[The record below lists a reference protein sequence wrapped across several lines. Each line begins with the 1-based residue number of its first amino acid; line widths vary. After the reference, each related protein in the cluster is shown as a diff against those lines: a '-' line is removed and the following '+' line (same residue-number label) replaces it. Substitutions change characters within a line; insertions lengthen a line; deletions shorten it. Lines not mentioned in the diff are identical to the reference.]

1 MAMILLFKK
10 RLGTAALE
18 HRSLTFFWFQELLSR
33 YWPEPQIL
41 VLLCRSLKDHYK
53 IVKDWIYIFK
63 RKHTLSERRFIL
75 KN

>member
-53 IVKDWIYIFK
+53 IVKGLDLHFQKKTYFV
-63 RKHTLSERRFIL
+63 
-75 KN
+75 